1 MAKRKKSRK
10 TYSRRRRSMG
20 AIGGQMVMDV
30 AGLTLGAVLGK
41 QVGKFLPSLDS
52 RLTAVGTIVLGAFLP
67 KISSTP
73 LVRGIGNGMI
83 AIGGSQLLGG
93 FVPAL
98 GATDDVV
105 LLSGIDQIGEMD
117 TLGADIS
124 EINGTD
130 ISEINGFD
138 EF

>member
-1 MAKRKKSRK
+1 MAKRRKKSRVS
-10 TYSRRRRSMG
+10 YRRRRSVG

-30 AGLTLGAVLGK
+30 AGLTLGAVLAK
-41 QVGKFLPSLDS
+41 QVGKLLPSMDS
-52 RLTAVGTIVLGAFLP
+52 RITAVGKIVLGAVLP
-67 KISSTP
+67 KFSSTP
-73 LVRGIGNGMI
+73 IVRGIGNGMI
-83 AIGGSQLLGG
+83 AVGGLELVGG

-105 LLSGIDQIGEMD
+105 LLSGLDQIGEMD

-130 ISEINGFD
+130 ISEINGYD